1 MPIGA
6 ASRGPTTKT
15 AAALRVTLKG
25 KLMGVDLL
33 YRMHFCNAKYTLCLK
48 GVVDAEGVLLSPAAC
63 CPQGDGR
70 SPAGG
75 PSGNK

>member
-6 ASRGPTTKT
+6 ASRGPTTRT
-15 AAALRVTLKG
+15 STALRVDIKG
-25 KLMGVDLL
+25 KLLCVYLQFHMPS
-33 YRMHFCNAKYTLCLK
+33 RMAKYTLCLK

-70 SPAGG
+70 GPAGS
-75 PSGNK
+75 PSI

>member
-6 ASRGPTTKT
+6 ASRGPTTAI

-25 KLMGVDLL
+25 KLLGVDLL
-33 YRMHFCNAKYTLCLK
+33 YRMFNFNAKYSLYLK

-75 PSGNK
+75 PSNK

>member
-6 ASRGPTTKT
+6 ASRGPTTAI
-15 AAALRVTLKG
+15 AAALRVDIKG
-25 KLMGVDLL
+25 KLLCVYLL
-33 YRMHFCNAKYTLCLK
+33 YRILFCNAKYSLYLK

-75 PSGNK
+75 PSNK